1 MFSIVTGGSASG
13 KSEYAENLVP
23 NTGSRVYLATMEPF
37 GSEAEARI
45 ARHRK
50 LREGKGFETIECP
63 VNIEKVLEAC
73 RGKHVLLEDLPN
85 LVANE
90 MFSSHAHSTAGIA
103 EQILELAH
111 ISESLI
117 CVTGILTADGRK
129 YDESTMEYLKELAAI
144 ERILVAH
151 ADRVIEV
158 VCGQGSELKR
168 SFRVDEDMKEHKREE
183 ETKQEPE
190 EVTGHEKKREKEH
203 KMIFVTGPMFS
214 GKREYIKSALN
225 LSDEEF
231 AERAVWNAQDLVDE
245 KAVTPKVPADE
256 LTDMTAG
263 MPEAPADELTDMK
276 AGMLE
281 ALADELASK
290 EIIIADE
297 IGCGLVP
304 LDASEREKRE
314 RAGRLACMLAERADT
329 VIRVVCGCPQI
340 LKGEGIPE
348 QVGFDK

>member
-1 MFSIVTGGSASG
+1 MLIIVTGGSASG

-23 NTGSRVYLATMEPF
+23 NAGSRVYLATMEPF
-37 GSEAEARI
+37 GAEAEARI

-63 VNIEKVLEAC
+63 VNIGDCFEAC
-73 RGKHVLLEDLPN
+73 RGRHVLLEDLPN

-103 EQILELAH
+103 AQILDLAR

-117 CVTGILTADGRK
+117 CVTGILTADGRI
-129 YDESTMEYLKELAAI
+129 YDESTMKYLKELALI
-144 ERILVAH
+144 ERTLAAQ

-168 SFRVDEDMKEHKREE
+168 SFRVNEDMKE
-183 ETKQEPE
+183 QN
-190 EVTGHEKKREKEH
+190 
-203 KMIFVTGPMFS
+203 MIFVTGPKFS

-231 AERAVWNAQDLVDE
+231 AERAVWNVEELVSE
-245 KAVTPKVPADE
+245 KAVT
-256 LTDMTAG
+256 
-263 MPEAPADELTDMK
+263 
-276 AGMLE
+276 LE
-281 ALADELASK
+281 AIADELALK
-290 EIIIADE
+290 EIVIADE

-340 LKGEGIPE
+340 LRGAGL
-348 QVGFDK
+348 FM

>member
-1 MFSIVTGGSASG
+1 MLIIVTGGSASG

-23 NTGSRVYLATMEPF
+23 NAGSRVYLATMEPF
-37 GSEAEARI
+37 GAEAEARI

-63 VNIEKVLEAC
+63 VNIGDCFEAC
-73 RGKHVLLEDLPN
+73 RGRHVLLEDLPN

-103 EQILELAH
+103 AQILDLAR

-117 CVTGILTADGRK
+117 CVTGILTADGRI
-129 YDESTMEYLKELAAI
+129 YDESTMKYLKELALI
-144 ERILVAH
+144 ERTLAAQ

-168 SFRVDEDMKEHKREE
+168 SFRVNEDMKE
-183 ETKQEPE
+183 QN
-190 EVTGHEKKREKEH
+190 
-203 KMIFVTGPMFS
+203 MIFVTGPKFS

-231 AERAVWNAQDLVDE
+231 AERAVWNVEELVSE
-245 KAVTPKVPADE
+245 KAVT
-256 LTDMTAG
+256 
-263 MPEAPADELTDMK
+263 
-276 AGMLE
+276 LE
-281 ALADELASK
+281 AIADELALK
-290 EIIIADE
+290 EIVIADE

-314 RAGRLACMLAERADT
+314 RAGRLAYMLAERADT

-340 LKGEGIPE
+340 LRGAGLSEIAR
-348 QVGFDK
+348 FDK

>member
-37 GSEAEARI
+37 GAEAEARI

-103 EQILELAH
+103 EQILDLAH

-129 YDESTMEYLKELAAI
+129 YDESTMKYLKELAAI
-144 ERILVAH
+144 ERTLAAH

-158 VCGQGSELKR
+158 VCGRGSELKR
-168 SFRVDEDMKEHKREE
+168 SFRVNEDMKE
-183 ETKQEPE
+183 QN
-190 EVTGHEKKREKEH
+190 
-203 KMIFVTGPMFS
+203 MIFVTGPMFS

-225 LSDEEF
+225 LSDEEL
-231 AERAVWNAQDLVDE
+231 AKRAVWNVEELVSE
-245 KAVTPKVPADE
+245 KAVT
-256 LTDMTAG
+256 
-263 MPEAPADELTDMK
+263 
-276 AGMLE
+276 LE
-281 ALADELASK
+281 SLADELALK
-290 EIIIADE
+290 DIVIAVE
-297 IGCGLVP
+297 IGSGLVP

-340 LKGEGIPE
+340 LKGAGISE
-348 QVGFDK
+348 TTEFEK

>member
-1 MFSIVTGGSASG
+1 MFIIVTGGSASG

-23 NTGSRVYLATMEPF
+23 NAGSRVYLATMEPF
-37 GSEAEARI
+37 GAEAEARI

-63 VNIEKVLEAC
+63 VNIGNCLEAC
-73 RGKHVLLEDLPN
+73 RDKHVLLEDLPN

-103 EQILELAH
+103 EQILDLAH

-129 YDESTMEYLKELAAI
+129 YDESTMKYLKELAAI
-144 ERILVAH
+144 ERTLAAH

-158 VCGQGSELKR
+158 VCGRGSELKR
-168 SFRVDEDMKEHKREE
+168 SFRVNEDMKE
-183 ETKQEPE
+183 QN
-190 EVTGHEKKREKEH
+190 
-203 KMIFVTGPMFS
+203 MIFVTGPMFS

-225 LSDEEF
+225 LSDEEL
-231 AERAVWNAQDLVDE
+231 AKRAVWNVEELVSE
-245 KAVTPKVPADE
+245 KAVT
-256 LTDMTAG
+256 
-263 MPEAPADELTDMK
+263 
-276 AGMLE
+276 LE

-290 EIIIADE
+290 EIVIADE

-340 LKGEGIPE
+340 LKGAGISE
-348 QVGFDK
+348 TTEFEK

>member
-1 MFSIVTGGSASG
+1 MFIIVTGGSASG

-23 NTGSRVYLATMEPF
+23 NTGNRVYLATMEPF
-37 GSEAEARI
+37 GAEAETRI

-50 LREGKGFETIECP
+50 LREGKGFKTIECP
-63 VNIEKVLEAC
+63 VNIGNCFEAC
-73 RGKHVLLEDLPN
+73 RGRHVLLEDLPN

-103 EQILELAH
+103 EQILDLAH

-117 CVTGILTADGRK
+117 CVTGILTADGRV
-129 YDESTMEYLKELAAI
+129 YDESTMKYLKELAAI
-144 ERILVAH
+144 ERTLAAH

-158 VCGQGSELKR
+158 VCGRGSELKR
-168 SFRVDEDMKEHKREE
+168 SFRVNEDMKE
-183 ETKQEPE
+183 QN
-190 EVTGHEKKREKEH
+190 
-203 KMIFVTGPMFS
+203 MIFVTGPMFS
-214 GKREYIKSALN
+214 GKREYIKTALN

-231 AERAVWNAQDLVDE
+231 AERAVWSVEELVSE
-245 KAVTPKVPADE
+245 KAVT
-256 LTDMTAG
+256 
-263 MPEAPADELTDMK
+263 
-276 AGMLE
+276 LE

-290 EIIIADE
+290 AIVIADE
-297 IGCGLVP
+297 IGSGLVP

-340 LKGEGIPE
+340 LKGTGLPE
-348 QVGFDK
+348 TAEFEK

>member
-13 KSEYAENLVP
+13 KSEYAENIVP

-37 GSEAEARI
+37 GAEAETRI

-50 LREGKGFETIECP
+50 LREGKGFETIECS
-63 VNIEKVLEAC
+63 VNIERVLEAC
-73 RGKHVLLEDLPN
+73 RGKDVLLEDLPN

-103 EQILELAH
+103 EQILDLAH

-129 YDESTMEYLKELAAI
+129 YDESTMKYLKELAAI
-144 ERILVAH
+144 ERTLAAH

-158 VCGQGSELKR
+158 VCGRGSELKR
-168 SFRVDEDMKEHKREE
+168 SFRVNEDMKE
-183 ETKQEPE
+183 QN
-190 EVTGHEKKREKEH
+190 
-203 KMIFVTGPMFS
+203 MIFVTGPMFS

-225 LSDEEF
+225 LSDEEL
-231 AERAVWNAQDLVDE
+231 AKRAVWNVEELVSE
-245 KAVTPKVPADE
+245 KAVT
-256 LTDMTAG
+256 
-263 MPEAPADELTDMK
+263 
-276 AGMLE
+276 LE

-290 EIIIADE
+290 EIVIADE

-314 RAGRLACMLAERADT
+314 RAGRLACMLAERADK
-329 VIRVVCGCPQI
+329 VIRVVCGCPQV
-340 LKGEGIPE
+340 LKGAGGICE
-348 QVGFDK
+348 ISGEFKWQTKFEK

>member
-1 MFSIVTGGSASG
+1 MLIIVTGGSASG

-23 NTGSRVYLATMEPF
+23 NAGSRVYLATMEPF
-37 GSEAEARI
+37 GTEAEARI

-63 VNIEKVLEAC
+63 VNIGDCFEAC
-73 RGKHVLLEDLPN
+73 RGRHVLLEDLPN

-103 EQILELAH
+103 AQILDLAR

-129 YDESTMEYLKELAAI
+129 YDESTMKYLKELALI
-144 ERILVAH
+144 ERTLAAQ

-168 SFRVDEDMKEHKREE
+168 SFRVNEDIKE
-183 ETKQEPE
+183 QN
-190 EVTGHEKKREKEH
+190 
-203 KMIFVTGPMFS
+203 MIFVTGPKFS

-231 AERAVWNAQDLVDE
+231 AERAVWNVEELVSE
-245 KAVTPKVPADE
+245 KAVT
-256 LTDMTAG
+256 
-263 MPEAPADELTDMK
+263 
-276 AGMLE
+276 LE
-281 ALADELASK
+281 AIADELALK
-290 EIIIADE
+290 EIVIADE

-340 LKGEGIPE
+340 LRGAGLSEIAR
-348 QVGFDK
+348 FDK

>member
-1 MFSIVTGGSASG
+1 MVNDRSKSMFIIVTGGSAGG

-23 NTGSRVYLATMEPF
+23 NTGNRVYLATMEPF
-37 GSEAEARI
+37 GAEAETRI

-50 LREGKGFETIECP
+50 LREGKGFKTIECP
-63 VNIEKVLEAC
+63 VNIGNCFEAC
-73 RGKHVLLEDLPN
+73 RGRHVLLEDLPN

-103 EQILELAH
+103 EQILDLAH

-129 YDESTMEYLKELAAI
+129 YDESTMKYLKELAAI
-144 ERILVAH
+144 ERTLALH

-168 SFRVDEDMKEHKREE
+168 AFRVNEDMKE
-183 ETKQEPE
+183 QN
-190 EVTGHEKKREKEH
+190 
-203 KMIFVTGPMFS
+203 MIFVTGPMFS

-231 AERAVWNAQDLVDE
+231 AERAVWNVEGLVSE
-245 KAVTPKVPADE
+245 KAVT
-256 LTDMTAG
+256 
-263 MPEAPADELTDMK
+263 
-276 AGMLE
+276 LE

-290 EIIIADE
+290 EIVIADE

-329 VIRVVCGCPQI
+329 VIRVVCGCPQV
-340 LKGEGIPE
+340 LKGAGGICE
-348 QVGFDK
+348 ISGEFKWQTKFEK

>member
-23 NTGSRVYLATMEPF
+23 NAGSRVYLATMEPF
-37 GSEAEARI
+37 GAEAEARI

-63 VNIEKVLEAC
+63 VNIGNCLEAC
-73 RGKHVLLEDLPN
+73 RDKHVLLEDLPN

-103 EQILELAH
+103 EQILELAR

-117 CVTGILTADGRK
+117 CVTGILTADGRV

-144 ERILVAH
+144 ERTLTAQ

-168 SFRVDEDMKEHKREE
+168 PFRVNEDM
-183 ETKQEPE
+183 TKQERKE
-190 EVTGHEKKREKEH
+190 KTEQETGHEKKREKEYQKEH
-203 KMIFVTGPMFS
+203 EMIFVTGPMFS
-214 GKREYIKSALN
+214 GKRAYLKSVLN

-231 AERAVWNAQDLVDE
+231 AERAVWNVEELVGE
-245 KAVTPKVPADE
+245 KAVT
-256 LTDMTAG
+256 
-263 MPEAPADELTDMK
+263 
-276 AGMLE
+276 LE
-281 ALADELASK
+281 SLAEGLASK
-290 EIIIADE
+290 EIVIADE

-340 LKGEGIPE
+340 LKGAGISE
-348 QVGFDK
+348 TTEFEK

>member
-1 MFSIVTGGSASG
+1 MFIIVTGGSASG
-13 KSEYAENLVP
+13 KSEYAENLVS
-23 NTGSRVYLATMEPF
+23 NAGSRVYLATMEPF
-37 GSEAEARI
+37 GAEAEARI

-63 VNIEKVLEAC
+63 VNIGNCLEAC
-73 RGKHVLLEDLPN
+73 RDKHVLLEDLPN

-103 EQILELAH
+103 EQILELAR

-117 CVTGILTADGRK
+117 CVTGILTADGRV

-144 ERILVAH
+144 ERTLTAQ

-158 VCGQGSELKR
+158 VCGQGSELK
-168 SFRVDEDMKEHKREE
+168 SLFRVNEYIKEQEREE
-183 ETKQEPE
+183 ETEQETKQ
-190 EVTGHEKKREKEH
+190 VTGHEKKREKEYQKEH
-203 KMIFVTGPMFS
+203 EMIFVTGPMFS
-214 GKREYIKSALN
+214 GKRAYLKSVLN

-231 AERAVWNAQDLVDE
+231 AERAVWNVEELVSE
-245 KAVTPKVPADE
+245 KAVT
-256 LTDMTAG
+256 
-263 MPEAPADELTDMK
+263 
-276 AGMLE
+276 LE
-281 ALADELASK
+281 SLADELALK
-290 EIIIADE
+290 DIVIAVE
-297 IGCGLVP
+297 IGSGLVP

-340 LKGEGIPE
+340 LKGAGISE
-348 QVGFDK
+348 TAEFEK

>member
-13 KSEYAENLVP
+13 KSEYAENIVP

-37 GSEAEARI
+37 GAEAETRI

-73 RGKHVLLEDLPN
+73 RGKDVLLEDLPN

-90 MFSSHAHSTAGIA
+90 MFSSHAHSTSGIA
-103 EQILELAH
+103 EQILDLAH

-129 YDESTMEYLKELAAI
+129 YDESTMKYLKELAAI
-144 ERILVAH
+144 ERTLAAH

-158 VCGQGSELKR
+158 VCGRGSELKR
-168 SFRVDEDMKEHKREE
+168 SFRVNEDMKE
-183 ETKQEPE
+183 QN
-190 EVTGHEKKREKEH
+190 
-203 KMIFVTGPMFS
+203 MIFVTGPMFS

-225 LSDEEF
+225 LSDEEL
-231 AERAVWNAQDLVDE
+231 AKRAVWNVEELVSE
-245 KAVTPKVPADE
+245 KAVT
-256 LTDMTAG
+256 
-263 MPEAPADELTDMK
+263 
-276 AGMLE
+276 LE

-290 EIIIADE
+290 EIVIADE

-329 VIRVVCGCPQI
+329 VIRVVCGCPQV
-340 LKGEGIPE
+340 LKGAGGICE
-348 QVGFDK
+348 ISGEFKWQTKFEK

>member
-1 MFSIVTGGSASG
+1 MLIIVTGGSASG

-23 NTGSRVYLATMEPF
+23 NAVSRVYLATMEPF
-37 GSEAEARI
+37 GAEAEARI

-63 VNIEKVLEAC
+63 VNIGDCFEAC
-73 RGKHVLLEDLPN
+73 RGRHVLLEDLPN

-103 EQILELAH
+103 AQILDLAR

-129 YDESTMEYLKELAAI
+129 YDESTMGYLKELAAI
-144 ERILVAH
+144 ERTLAAH

-158 VCGQGSELKR
+158 ACGRGSELKR
-168 SFRVDEDMKEHKREE
+168 SFRVNEDMKE
-183 ETKQEPE
+183 QN
-190 EVTGHEKKREKEH
+190 
-203 KMIFVTGPMFS
+203 MIFVTGPKFS

-231 AERAVWNAQDLVDE
+231 AERAVWNVEELVSE
-245 KAVTPKVPADE
+245 KAVT
-256 LTDMTAG
+256 
-263 MPEAPADELTDMK
+263 
-276 AGMLE
+276 LE
-281 ALADELASK
+281 AIADELALK
-290 EIIIADE
+290 EIVIADE

-340 LKGEGIPE
+340 LRGAGLSEIAR
-348 QVGFDK
+348 FDK

>member
-1 MFSIVTGGSASG
+1 MVNDRSKSMFIIVTGGSAGG

-23 NTGSRVYLATMEPF
+23 NTGNRVYLATMEPF
-37 GSEAEARI
+37 GAEAETRI

-50 LREGKGFETIECP
+50 LREGKGFKTIECP
-63 VNIEKVLEAC
+63 VNIGNCFEAC
-73 RGKHVLLEDLPN
+73 RGRHVLLEDLPN

-90 MFSSHAHSTAGIA
+90 MFSSHAHGTAGIA
-103 EQILELAH
+103 EQILELAR

-117 CVTGILTADGRK
+117 CVTGILTADGRV
-129 YDESTMEYLKELAAI
+129 YDESTMEYLKELSVI
-144 ERILVAH
+144 ERTLAAH

-168 SFRVDEDMKEHKREE
+168 AFRVNEDMKE
-183 ETKQEPE
+183 QN
-190 EVTGHEKKREKEH
+190 
-203 KMIFVTGPMFS
+203 MIFVTGPMFS

-225 LSDEEF
+225 LSDEEL
-231 AERAVWNAQDLVDE
+231 AKRAVWYVEELVSE
-245 KAVTPKVPADE
+245 KAVT
-256 LTDMTAG
+256 
-263 MPEAPADELTDMK
+263 
-276 AGMLE
+276 LE

-290 EIIIADE
+290 EIVIADE

-340 LKGEGIPE
+340 LKGAGRICEKSGE
-348 QVGFDK
+348 FKWQTKFEK

>member
-1 MFSIVTGGSASG
+1 MVNDRSKSMFSIVTGGSASG

-37 GSEAEARI
+37 GTEAETRI
-45 ARHRK
+45 ARHRT

-73 RGKHVLLEDLPN
+73 RGKDVLLEDLPN

-90 MFSSHAHSTAGIA
+90 MFSSHAHSTVGIA
-103 EQILELAH
+103 EQILDLAH

-129 YDESTMEYLKELAAI
+129 YDESTMKYLKELAAI
-144 ERILVAH
+144 ERTLAAH

-158 VCGQGSELKR
+158 VCGRGSELKR
-168 SFRVDEDMKEHKREE
+168 SFRVNEDMKE
-183 ETKQEPE
+183 QN
-190 EVTGHEKKREKEH
+190 
-203 KMIFVTGPMFS
+203 MIFVTGPMFS
-214 GKREYIKSALN
+214 GKKTYMKSALH
-225 LSDEEF
+225 LSDEEL
-231 AERAVWNAQDLVDE
+231 AERAVWNVEELVSE
-245 KAVTPKVPADE
+245 KAVT
-256 LTDMTAG
+256 
-263 MPEAPADELTDMK
+263 
-276 AGMLE
+276 LE

-290 EIIIADE
+290 EIVIADE

-340 LKGEGIPE
+340 LKGAGRICEKSGE
-348 QVGFDK
+348 FKWQTKFEK

>member
-13 KSEYAENLVP
+13 KSEYAENIVP

-37 GSEAEARI
+37 GAEAETRI

-73 RGKHVLLEDLPN
+73 RGKDVLLEDLPN

-90 MFSSHAHSTAGIA
+90 MFSSHAHSTVGIA
-103 EQILELAH
+103 EQILDLAH

-129 YDESTMEYLKELAAI
+129 YDESTMKYLKELAAI
-144 ERILVAH
+144 ERTLAAH

-158 VCGQGSELKR
+158 VCGRGSELKR
-168 SFRVDEDMKEHKREE
+168 SFRVNEDMKE
-183 ETKQEPE
+183 QN
-190 EVTGHEKKREKEH
+190 
-203 KMIFVTGPMFS
+203 MIFVTGPMFS

-225 LSDEEF
+225 LSDEEL
-231 AERAVWNAQDLVDE
+231 AKRAVWNVEELVSE
-245 KAVTPKVPADE
+245 KAVT
-256 LTDMTAG
+256 
-263 MPEAPADELTDMK
+263 
-276 AGMLE
+276 LE

-290 EIIIADE
+290 EIVIADE

-329 VIRVVCGCPQI
+329 VIRVVCGCPQV
-340 LKGEGIPE
+340 LKGAGGICE
-348 QVGFDK
+348 ISGEFKWQTKFEK

>member
-13 KSEYAENLVP
+13 KSEYAENIVP

-37 GSEAEARI
+37 GAEAETRI

-50 LREGKGFETIECP
+50 LREGKGFETIECS
-63 VNIEKVLEAC
+63 VNIERVLEAC
-73 RGKHVLLEDLPN
+73 RGKDVLLEDLPN

-103 EQILELAH
+103 EQILDLAH

-129 YDESTMEYLKELAAI
+129 YDESTMKYLKELAAI
-144 ERILVAH
+144 ERTLAAH

-158 VCGQGSELKR
+158 VCGRGSELKR
-168 SFRVDEDMKEHKREE
+168 SFRVNEDMKE
-183 ETKQEPE
+183 QN
-190 EVTGHEKKREKEH
+190 
-203 KMIFVTGPMFS
+203 MIFVTGPMFS

-225 LSDEEF
+225 LSDEEL
-231 AERAVWNAQDLVDE
+231 AKRAVWNVEELVSE
-245 KAVTPKVPADE
+245 KAVT
-256 LTDMTAG
+256 
-263 MPEAPADELTDMK
+263 
-276 AGMLE
+276 LE

-290 EIIIADE
+290 EIVIADE

-329 VIRVVCGCPQI
+329 VIRVVCGCPQV
-340 LKGEGIPE
+340 LKGAGGICE
-348 QVGFDK
+348 ISGEFKWQTKFEK

>member
-1 MFSIVTGGSASG
+1 MLIIVTGGSASG

-23 NTGSRVYLATMEPF
+23 NAGSRVYLATMEPF
-37 GSEAEARI
+37 GAEAEARI

-63 VNIEKVLEAC
+63 VNIGDCFEAC
-73 RGKHVLLEDLPN
+73 RGRHVLLEDLPN

-103 EQILELAH
+103 AQILDLAR

-129 YDESTMEYLKELAAI
+129 YDESTMGYLKELAAI
-144 ERILVAH
+144 ERTLAAH

-158 VCGQGSELKR
+158 ACGRGSELKR
-168 SFRVDEDMKEHKREE
+168 SFRVNEDMKE
-183 ETKQEPE
+183 QN
-190 EVTGHEKKREKEH
+190 
-203 KMIFVTGPMFS
+203 MIFVTGPKFS

-231 AERAVWNAQDLVDE
+231 AERAVWNVEELVSE
-245 KAVTPKVPADE
+245 KAVT
-256 LTDMTAG
+256 
-263 MPEAPADELTDMK
+263 
-276 AGMLE
+276 LE
-281 ALADELASK
+281 AIADELALK
-290 EIIIADE
+290 EIVIADE

-340 LKGEGIPE
+340 LRGAGLSEIAR
-348 QVGFDK
+348 FDK

>member
-1 MFSIVTGGSASG
+1 MLIIVTGGSASG

-23 NTGSRVYLATMEPF
+23 NAGSRVYLATMEPF
-37 GSEAEARI
+37 GAEAEARI

-63 VNIEKVLEAC
+63 VNIGDCFEAC
-73 RGKHVLLEDLPN
+73 RGRHVLLEDLPN

-103 EQILELAH
+103 AQILDLAR

-117 CVTGILTADGRK
+117 CVTGILTADGRI
-129 YDESTMEYLKELAAI
+129 YDESTMKYLKELALI
-144 ERILVAH
+144 ERTLAAQ

-168 SFRVDEDMKEHKREE
+168 SFRVNEDIKE
-183 ETKQEPE
+183 QN
-190 EVTGHEKKREKEH
+190 
-203 KMIFVTGPMFS
+203 MIFVTGPKFS

-231 AERAVWNAQDLVDE
+231 AERAVWNVEELVSE
-245 KAVTPKVPADE
+245 KAVT
-256 LTDMTAG
+256 
-263 MPEAPADELTDMK
+263 
-276 AGMLE
+276 LE
-281 ALADELASK
+281 AIADELALK
-290 EIIIADE
+290 EIVIADE

-340 LKGEGIPE
+340 LRGAGLSEIAR
-348 QVGFDK
+348 FDK

>member
-13 KSEYAENLVP
+13 KSEYAENIVP

-37 GSEAEARI
+37 GAEAETRI

-63 VNIEKVLEAC
+63 VNIERVLEAC
-73 RGKHVLLEDLPN
+73 RGKDVLLEDLPN

-103 EQILELAH
+103 EQILDLAH

-129 YDESTMEYLKELAAI
+129 YDESTMKYLKELAAI
-144 ERILVAH
+144 ERTLAAH

-158 VCGQGSELKR
+158 ACGRGSELKR
-168 SFRVDEDMKEHKREE
+168 SFRVNEDMKE
-183 ETKQEPE
+183 QN
-190 EVTGHEKKREKEH
+190 
-203 KMIFVTGPMFS
+203 MIFVTGPMFS

-225 LSDEEF
+225 LSDEEL
-231 AERAVWNAQDLVDE
+231 AERAVWNVEELVSE
-245 KAVTPKVPADE
+245 KAVT
-256 LTDMTAG
+256 
-263 MPEAPADELTDMK
+263 
-276 AGMLE
+276 LE

-290 EIIIADE
+290 EIVIADE

-329 VIRVVCGCPQI
+329 VIRVVCGCPQV
-340 LKGEGIPE
+340 LKGAGGICE
-348 QVGFDK
+348 ISGEFKW

>member
-1 MFSIVTGGSASG
+1 MLIIVTGGSASG

-23 NTGSRVYLATMEPF
+23 NAGSRVYLATMEPF
-37 GSEAEARI
+37 GAEAEARI

-63 VNIEKVLEAC
+63 VNIGDCFEAC
-73 RGKHVLLEDLPN
+73 RGRHVLLEDLPN

-103 EQILELAH
+103 AQILDLAR

-129 YDESTMEYLKELAAI
+129 YDESTMKYLKELALI
-144 ERILVAH
+144 ERTLAAQ

-168 SFRVDEDMKEHKREE
+168 SFRVNEDMKE
-183 ETKQEPE
+183 QN
-190 EVTGHEKKREKEH
+190 
-203 KMIFVTGPMFS
+203 MIFVTGPMFS

-231 AERAVWNAQDLVDE
+231 AERAVWNVEELVSE
-245 KAVTPKVPADE
+245 KAVT
-256 LTDMTAG
+256 
-263 MPEAPADELTDMK
+263 
-276 AGMLE
+276 LE
-281 ALADELASK
+281 AIADELALK
-290 EIIIADE
+290 EIVIADE

-340 LKGEGIPE
+340 LRGAGLSEIAR
-348 QVGFDK
+348 FDK

>member
-1 MFSIVTGGSASG
+1 MLIIVTGGSASG

-23 NTGSRVYLATMEPF
+23 NAGSRVYLATMEPF
-37 GSEAEARI
+37 GAEAEARI

-63 VNIEKVLEAC
+63 VNIGDCFEAC
-73 RGKHVLLEDLPN
+73 RGRHVLLEDLPN

-103 EQILELAH
+103 AQILDLAR

-129 YDESTMEYLKELAAI
+129 YDESTMKYLKELAAI
-144 ERILVAH
+144 ERTLAAH

-158 VCGQGSELKR
+158 ACGRGSELKR
-168 SFRVDEDMKEHKREE
+168 SFRVNEDMKE
-183 ETKQEPE
+183 QN
-190 EVTGHEKKREKEH
+190 
-203 KMIFVTGPMFS
+203 MIFVTGPKFS

-231 AERAVWNAQDLVDE
+231 AERAVWNVEELVSE
-245 KAVTPKVPADE
+245 KAVT
-256 LTDMTAG
+256 
-263 MPEAPADELTDMK
+263 
-276 AGMLE
+276 LE
-281 ALADELASK
+281 AIADELALK
-290 EIIIADE
+290 EIVIADE

-340 LKGEGIPE
+340 LRGAGLSEIAR
-348 QVGFDK
+348 FDK

>member
-13 KSEYAENLVP
+13 KSEYAENIVP

-37 GSEAEARI
+37 GTEAETRI

-63 VNIEKVLEAC
+63 VNIERVLEAC
-73 RGKHVLLEDLPN
+73 RGKDVLLEDLPN

-103 EQILELAH
+103 EQILDLAH

-129 YDESTMEYLKELAAI
+129 YDESTMKYLKELAAI
-144 ERILVAH
+144 ERTLAAH

-158 VCGQGSELKR
+158 VCGRGSELKR
-168 SFRVDEDMKEHKREE
+168 SFRMDEDMKEHKREE
-183 ETKQEPE
+183 ETKQDPEEEPE
-190 EVTGHEKKREKEH
+190 EVTGNVKKREKEYQKEH
-203 KMIFVTGPMFS
+203 GMIFVTGPMFS

-231 AERAVWNAQDLVDE
+231 AERAVWNVEGLVSE
-245 KAVTPKVPADE
+245 KAVT
-256 LTDMTAG
+256 
-263 MPEAPADELTDMK
+263 
-276 AGMLE
+276 LE

-290 EIIIADE
+290 EIVIADE

-329 VIRVVCGCPQI
+329 VIRVVCGCPQV
-340 LKGEGIPE
+340 LKGAGGICE
-348 QVGFDK
+348 ISGEFKWQTKIEK

>member
-1 MFSIVTGGSASG
+1 MVNDRSKSMFIIVTGGSASG

-37 GSEAEARI
+37 GTEAETRI

-73 RGKHVLLEDLPN
+73 RGKDVLLEDLPN

-90 MFSSHAHSTAGIA
+90 MFSSHAHSTVGIA
-103 EQILELAH
+103 EQILDLAH

-129 YDESTMEYLKELAAI
+129 YDESTMKYLKELAAI
-144 ERILVAH
+144 ERTLAAH

-158 VCGQGSELKR
+158 ACGRGSELKR
-168 SFRVDEDMKEHKREE
+168 SFRVNEDMKE
-183 ETKQEPE
+183 QN
-190 EVTGHEKKREKEH
+190 
-203 KMIFVTGPMFS
+203 MIFVTGPMFS
-214 GKREYIKSALN
+214 GKKTYMKSALH
-225 LSDEEF
+225 LSDEEL
-231 AERAVWNAQDLVDE
+231 AERAVWNVEELVSE
-245 KAVTPKVPADE
+245 KAVT
-256 LTDMTAG
+256 
-263 MPEAPADELTDMK
+263 
-276 AGMLE
+276 LE

-290 EIIIADE
+290 EIVIADE

-340 LKGEGIPE
+340 LKGAGRICEKSGE
-348 QVGFDK
+348 FKWQTKFEK

>member
-13 KSEYAENLVP
+13 KSEYAENIVP

-37 GSEAEARI
+37 GAEAETRI

-63 VNIEKVLEAC
+63 VNIERVLEAC
-73 RGKHVLLEDLPN
+73 RGKDVLLEDLPN

-90 MFSSHAHSTAGIA
+90 MFSSHAHSTSGIA
-103 EQILELAH
+103 EQILDLAH

-129 YDESTMEYLKELAAI
+129 YDESTMKYLKELAAI
-144 ERILVAH
+144 ERTLAAH

-158 VCGQGSELKR
+158 ACGRGSELKR
-168 SFRVDEDMKEHKREE
+168 SFRVNEDMKE
-183 ETKQEPE
+183 QN
-190 EVTGHEKKREKEH
+190 
-203 KMIFVTGPMFS
+203 MIFVTGPMFS

-225 LSDEEF
+225 LSDEEL
-231 AERAVWNAQDLVDE
+231 AKRAVWNVEELVSE
-245 KAVTPKVPADE
+245 KAVT
-256 LTDMTAG
+256 
-263 MPEAPADELTDMK
+263 
-276 AGMLE
+276 LE

-290 EIIIADE
+290 EIVIADE

-329 VIRVVCGCPQI
+329 VIRVVCGCPQV
-340 LKGEGIPE
+340 LKGAGGICE
-348 QVGFDK
+348 ISGEFKWQTKFEK

>member
-1 MFSIVTGGSASG
+1 MLIIVTGGSASG

-23 NTGSRVYLATMEPF
+23 NAGSRVYLATMEPF
-37 GSEAEARI
+37 GAEAEARI

-63 VNIEKVLEAC
+63 VNIGDCFEAC
-73 RGKHVLLEDLPN
+73 RGRHVLLEDLPN

-103 EQILELAH
+103 EQILELAR

-117 CVTGILTADGRK
+117 CVTGILTADGRV

-144 ERILVAH
+144 ERTLTAQ

-158 VCGQGSELKR
+158 VCGQGSELK
-168 SFRVDEDMKEHKREE
+168 SLFRVNEYIKEQEREE
-183 ETKQEPE
+183 ETEQETKQ
-190 EVTGHEKKREKEH
+190 VTGHEKKREKEYQKEH
-203 KMIFVTGPMFS
+203 EMIFVTGPMFS
-214 GKREYIKSALN
+214 GKRAYIKSVLN

-231 AERAVWNAQDLVDE
+231 AERAVWNVEELVSE
-245 KAVTPKVPADE
+245 KAVT
-256 LTDMTAG
+256 
-263 MPEAPADELTDMK
+263 
-276 AGMLE
+276 LE

-290 EIIIADE
+290 EIVIADE

-340 LKGEGIPE
+340 LKEAGLPE
-348 QVGFDK
+348 TAEFEK

>member
-23 NTGSRVYLATMEPF
+23 NTGIRVYLATMEPF
-37 GSEAEARI
+37 GTEAETRI

-73 RGKHVLLEDLPN
+73 RGKDVLLEDLPN

-90 MFSSHAHSTAGIA
+90 MFSSHAHSTSGIA
-103 EQILELAH
+103 EQILDLAH

-129 YDESTMEYLKELAAI
+129 YDESTMKYLKELAAI
-144 ERILVAH
+144 ERTLAAH

-158 VCGQGSELKR
+158 VCGRGSELKR
-168 SFRVDEDMKEHKREE
+168 SFRVNEDMKE
-183 ETKQEPE
+183 QN
-190 EVTGHEKKREKEH
+190 
-203 KMIFVTGPMFS
+203 MIFVTGPMFS

-225 LSDEEF
+225 LSDEEL
-231 AERAVWNAQDLVDE
+231 AKRAVWNVEELVSE
-245 KAVTPKVPADE
+245 KAVT
-256 LTDMTAG
+256 
-263 MPEAPADELTDMK
+263 
-276 AGMLE
+276 LE

-290 EIIIADE
+290 EIVIADE

-329 VIRVVCGCPQI
+329 VIRVVCGCPQV
-340 LKGEGIPE
+340 LKGAGGICE
-348 QVGFDK
+348 ISGIFS

>member
-37 GSEAEARI
+37 GTEAETRI

-50 LREGKGFETIECP
+50 LREGKGFETIECS

-73 RGKHVLLEDLPN
+73 RGKDVLLEDLPN

-103 EQILELAH
+103 EQILDLAH

-129 YDESTMEYLKELAAI
+129 YDESTMKYLKELAAI
-144 ERILVAH
+144 ERTLAAH

-158 VCGQGSELKR
+158 VCGRGSELKR
-168 SFRVDEDMKEHKREE
+168 SFRVNEDMKE
-183 ETKQEPE
+183 QN
-190 EVTGHEKKREKEH
+190 
-203 KMIFVTGPMFS
+203 MIFVTGPMFS

-225 LSDEEF
+225 LSDEEL
-231 AERAVWNAQDLVDE
+231 AKRAVWNVEELVSE
-245 KAVTPKVPADE
+245 KAVT
-256 LTDMTAG
+256 
-263 MPEAPADELTDMK
+263 
-276 AGMLE
+276 LE

-290 EIIIADE
+290 EIVIADE

-329 VIRVVCGCPQI
+329 VIRVVCGCPQV
-340 LKGEGIPE
+340 LKGAGGICE
-348 QVGFDK
+348 ISGIFS

>member
-13 KSEYAENLVP
+13 KSEYAENIVP

-37 GSEAEARI
+37 GAEAETRI

-63 VNIEKVLEAC
+63 VNIERVLEAC
-73 RGKHVLLEDLPN
+73 RGKDVLLEDLPN

-103 EQILELAH
+103 EQILDLAH

-129 YDESTMEYLKELAAI
+129 YDESTMKYLKELAAI
-144 ERILVAH
+144 ERTLAAH

-158 VCGQGSELKR
+158 VCGRGSELKR
-168 SFRVDEDMKEHKREE
+168 SFRVNEDMKE
-183 ETKQEPE
+183 QN
-190 EVTGHEKKREKEH
+190 
-203 KMIFVTGPMFS
+203 MIFVTGPMFS

-225 LSDEEF
+225 LSDEEL
-231 AERAVWNAQDLVDE
+231 AKRAVWNVEELVSE
-245 KAVTPKVPADE
+245 KAVT
-256 LTDMTAG
+256 
-263 MPEAPADELTDMK
+263 
-276 AGMLE
+276 LE

-290 EIIIADE
+290 EIVIADE

-329 VIRVVCGCPQI
+329 VIRVVCGCPQV
-340 LKGEGIPE
+340 LKGAGGICE
-348 QVGFDK
+348 ISGEFKWHTKFEK

>member
-13 KSEYAENLVP
+13 KSEYAENIVP

-63 VNIEKVLEAC
+63 VNIGNCLEAC
-73 RGKHVLLEDLPN
+73 RDKHVLLEDLPN

-103 EQILELAH
+103 EQILDLAH

-144 ERILVAH
+144 ERTLAAH

-158 VCGQGSELKR
+158 VCGRGSELKR
-168 SFRVDEDMKEHKREE
+168 SFRVNEDMKE
-183 ETKQEPE
+183 QN
-190 EVTGHEKKREKEH
+190 
-203 KMIFVTGPMFS
+203 MIFVTGPMFS
-214 GKREYIKSALN
+214 GKREYIKSELN
-225 LSDEEF
+225 LSDEEC
-231 AERAVWNAQDLVDE
+231 AERAVWNVEELVSE
-245 KAVTPKVPADE
+245 KAVT
-256 LTDMTAG
+256 
-263 MPEAPADELTDMK
+263 
-276 AGMLE
+276 LE

-290 EIIIADE
+290 EIVIADE

-340 LKGEGIPE
+340 LKGAGISE
-348 QVGFDK
+348 TTECEK

>member
-13 KSEYAENLVP
+13 KSEYAENIVP

-37 GSEAEARI
+37 GAEAETRI

-50 LREGKGFETIECP
+50 LREGKGFETIECS
-63 VNIEKVLEAC
+63 VNIERVLEAC
-73 RGKHVLLEDLPN
+73 RGKDVLLEDLPN

-103 EQILELAH
+103 EQILDLAH

-129 YDESTMEYLKELAAI
+129 YDESTMKYLKELAAI
-144 ERILVAH
+144 ERTLAAH

-158 VCGQGSELKR
+158 VCGRGSELKR
-168 SFRVDEDMKEHKREE
+168 SFRVNEDMKE
-183 ETKQEPE
+183 QN
-190 EVTGHEKKREKEH
+190 
-203 KMIFVTGPMFS
+203 MIFVTGPMFS

-225 LSDEEF
+225 LSDEEL
-231 AERAVWNAQDLVDE
+231 AKRAVWNVEELVSE
-245 KAVTPKVPADE
+245 KAVT
-256 LTDMTAG
+256 
-263 MPEAPADELTDMK
+263 
-276 AGMLE
+276 LE

-290 EIIIADE
+290 EIVIADE

-329 VIRVVCGCPQI
+329 VIRVVCGCPQV
-340 LKGEGIPE
+340 LKGAGGICE
-348 QVGFDK
+348 ISGIFS

>member
-13 KSEYAENLVP
+13 KSEYAENIVP

-37 GSEAEARI
+37 GAEAETRI

-63 VNIEKVLEAC
+63 VNIERVLEAC
-73 RGKHVLLEDLPN
+73 RGKDVLLEDLPN

-103 EQILELAH
+103 EQILDLAH

-129 YDESTMEYLKELAAI
+129 YDESTMKYLKELAAI
-144 ERILVAH
+144 ERTLAAH

-158 VCGQGSELKR
+158 VCGRGSELKR
-168 SFRVDEDMKEHKREE
+168 SFRVNEDMKE
-183 ETKQEPE
+183 QN
-190 EVTGHEKKREKEH
+190 
-203 KMIFVTGPMFS
+203 MIFVTGPMFS

-225 LSDEEF
+225 LSDEEL
-231 AERAVWNAQDLVDE
+231 AKRAVWNVEELVSE
-245 KAVTPKVPADE
+245 KAVT
-256 LTDMTAG
+256 
-263 MPEAPADELTDMK
+263 
-276 AGMLE
+276 LE

-290 EIIIADE
+290 EIVIADE

-329 VIRVVCGCPQI
+329 VIRVVCGCPQV
-340 LKGEGIPE
+340 LKGAGGICE
-348 QVGFDK
+348 ISGEFKWQTKFEK

>member
-13 KSEYAENLVP
+13 KSEYAENIVP

-37 GSEAEARI
+37 GAEAETRI

-73 RGKHVLLEDLPN
+73 RGKDVLLEDLPN

-90 MFSSHAHSTAGIA
+90 MFSSHAHSTSGIA
-103 EQILELAH
+103 EQILDLAH

-129 YDESTMEYLKELAAI
+129 YDESTMKYLKELAAI
-144 ERILVAH
+144 ERTLAAH

-158 VCGQGSELKR
+158 VCGRGSELKR
-168 SFRVDEDMKEHKREE
+168 SFRVNEDMKE
-183 ETKQEPE
+183 QN
-190 EVTGHEKKREKEH
+190 
-203 KMIFVTGPMFS
+203 MIFVTGPMFS

-225 LSDEEF
+225 LSDEEL
-231 AERAVWNAQDLVDE
+231 AKRAVWNVEELVSE
-245 KAVTPKVPADE
+245 KAVT
-256 LTDMTAG
+256 
-263 MPEAPADELTDMK
+263 
-276 AGMLE
+276 LE

-290 EIIIADE
+290 EIVIADE

-329 VIRVVCGCPQI
+329 VIRVVCGCPQV
-340 LKGEGIPE
+340 LKGAGGICE
-348 QVGFDK
+348 ISGIFS

>member
-1 MFSIVTGGSASG
+1 MVNDRSKSMFIIVTGGSASG

-23 NTGSRVYLATMEPF
+23 NTGNRVYLATMEPF
-37 GSEAEARI
+37 GAEAETRI

-50 LREGKGFETIECP
+50 LREGKGFQTIECP
-63 VNIEKVLEAC
+63 VNIGNCFEAC
-73 RGKHVLLEDLPN
+73 RGRHVLLEDLPN

-90 MFSSHAHSTAGIA
+90 MFSSHAHGTAGIA
-103 EQILELAH
+103 EQILDLAH

-129 YDESTMEYLKELAAI
+129 YDESTMKYLKELAAI
-144 ERILVAH
+144 ERTLAAH

-158 VCGQGSELKR
+158 ACGRGSELKR
-168 SFRVDEDMKEHKREE
+168 SFRVNEDIKEQEREE
-183 ETKQEPE
+183 ETEQVTEQE
-190 EVTGHEKKREKEH
+190 TGQETGYEKKRVKEYQKEH
-203 KMIFVTGPMFS
+203 EMIFITGPMFS
-214 GKREYIKSALN
+214 GKRAYIKTALN

-231 AERAVWNAQDLVDE
+231 AERAVWSVEELVSE
-245 KAVTPKVPADE
+245 KAVT
-256 LTDMTAG
+256 
-263 MPEAPADELTDMK
+263 
-276 AGMLE
+276 LE

-290 EIIIADE
+290 DIVIADE
-297 IGCGLVP
+297 IGSGLVP

-340 LKGEGIPE
+340 LKGTGLPE
-348 QVGFDK
+348 TAEFEK